1 MGNEIKDEINNI
13 LDKKEDKPVVNKV
26 NNISVS
32 SELLDNTIKVLTSL
46 NGKDVINDSND
57 LFRIRYSD
65 LALHKDKIFTKIECT
80 ELLNELKELK

>member
-13 LDKKEDKPVVNKV
+13 LDKKEDKPVVKYTSISNELKG
-26 NNISVS
+26 NI
-32 SELLDNTIKVLTSL
+32 IKLLTSL

-65 LALHKDKIFTKIECT
+65 LALHKDKIFTKVECT